1 MRFEVRYVEETGST
15 NDDLSRLARSGAPVG
30 TVLWAGHQ
38 TAGRG
43 RLGRTW
49 EAPPHSS
56 LLVSVL
62 LAAEPAPFVAT
73 ARVALAAADACR
85 ELTGV
90 EAALKWPNDL
100 MVGDRKLAGLL
111 AETQVGSSTLVV
123 GVGCN
128 VAWPPPAERPAEL
141 GGAVALSDLV
151 GQPPDSA
158 TLLDRMLSRLQGW
171 LVAQPHEVLAAYRTR
186 CSTLGRLVRVD
197 VGGRSIEGR
206 AAGIAV
212 SGALRVTSAEGTEAV
227 HAGDVVHVRTR

>member
-1 MRFEVRYVEETGST
+1 MEETGST
-15 NDDLSRLARSGAPVG
+15 NDDLSRLAQAGAPVG

-62 LAAEPAPFVAT
+62 LAAEPVPFVT
-73 ARVALAAADACR
+73 IARVALAAADACR
-85 ELTGV
+85 ELAGV

-111 AETQVGSSTLVV
+111 AEAQDGGPTLVV

-141 GGAVALSDLV
+141 GERVVALSDLV
-151 GQPPDSA
+151 SQPPDPA
-158 TLLDRMLSRLQGW
+158 TLLDRMLRRLQAW
-171 LVAQPHEVLAAYRTR
+171 LVAQSHEVFAAYRTR
-186 CSTLGRLVRVD
+186 CSTLGRVVRVD
-197 VGGRSIEGR
+197 LGGRSAEGR
-206 AAGIAV
+206 AVGITA
-212 SGALRVTSAEGTEAV
+212 SGGLRVTSAEGTEVV